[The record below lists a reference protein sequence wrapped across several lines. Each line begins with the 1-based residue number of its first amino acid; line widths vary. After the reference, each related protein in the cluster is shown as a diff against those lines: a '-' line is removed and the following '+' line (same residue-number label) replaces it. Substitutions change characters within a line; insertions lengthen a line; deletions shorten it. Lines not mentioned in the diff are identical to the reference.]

1 MLFIITTH
9 EGITAHVL
17 WLLVVVVIVFVWF
30 RGLCQSY
37 HNPRDHVFNNGQYHV
52 YRCISHHMSSSSQFN
67 CSTASAILYSIPYSI
82 TKHMFHVSHNS
93 TIIRRQKEWIVVCV
107 HHTISPRPPAGFA
120 KVYQIHHAT
129 QPPGTY
135 FRMILRPPSCIYSW
149 AGLDYAGHLLDLL

>member
-17 WLLVVVVIVFVWF
+17 WLLVVVVVVVIVFVWF

-67 CSTASAILYSIPYSI
+67 CSTASAILYSIQYSI
-82 TKHMFHVSHNS
+82 TKHMFPITQRSSADKRSGLSSVCIILFLHVLP
-93 TIIRRQKEWIVVCV
+93 QDL
-107 HHTISPRPPAGFA
+107 PRSIKFIMQHSRLVRTSA
-120 KVYQIHHAT
+120 
-129 QPPGTY
+129 
-135 FRMILRPPSCIYSW
+135 
-149 AGLDYAGHLLDLL
+149 